1 MRVYNSFKSVT
12 ICSAILSVVCAVL
25 GMAISILGNTP
36 VGSTIVAVD
45 ALFFGV
51 FTLIGRISARR
62 A

>member
-1 MRVYNSFKSVT
+1 
-12 ICSAILSVVCAVL
+12 VVCAVL

-45 ALFFGV
+45 AFFFGV